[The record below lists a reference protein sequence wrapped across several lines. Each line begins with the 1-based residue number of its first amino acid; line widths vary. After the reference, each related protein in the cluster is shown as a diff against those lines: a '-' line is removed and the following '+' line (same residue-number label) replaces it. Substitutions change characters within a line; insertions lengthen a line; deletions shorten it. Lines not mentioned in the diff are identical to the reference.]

1 MTIREDLIKA
11 VEQAPD
17 SLVEEVFNFL
27 LFTKMR
33 YQQKN
38 TESLK
43 PVETTAVTEAY
54 SSNAGESLLEMIER
68 ITADMTPEEIAQL
81 PTDGAEQHDHYI
93 YGVPKRQP

>member
-27 LFTKMR
+27 LFTKTR
-33 YQQKN
+33 QQHDDIKS
-38 TESLK
+38 ELSID
-43 PVETTAVTEAY
+43 ETPAADHST
-54 SSNAGESLLEMIER
+54 SGESLLEMIDR
-68 ITADMTPEEIAQL
+68 ITGDMTAEEIAQL

-93 YGVPKRQP
+93 YGIPKRQP